1 MSRHAFALV
10 PALALLAACA
20 APNVDQT
27 ATGFDHKTYN
37 SDLNECQGGSAIEAA
52 LETTG
57 VVLWG
62 SLVGAYHGLHLGLSE
77 SEKAEGML
85 VGAIIGASVG
95 IGIGAVESVSE
106 FNDEVD
112 DCLRVRGYS
121 VS

>member
-1 MSRHAFALV
+1 MSRHAFAPVL
-10 PALALLAACA
+10 ALALLAACA

-27 ATGFDHKTYN
+27 ATGFDHETYY

-62 SLVGAYHGLHLGLSE
+62 SLVGAYHGLYIGIAASD
-77 SEKAEGML
+77 KAEGMIF
-85 VGAIIGASVG
+85 GAVVGASVG

-106 FNDEVD
+106 FNDDVTE
-112 DCLRVRGYS
+112 CLRAKGYG